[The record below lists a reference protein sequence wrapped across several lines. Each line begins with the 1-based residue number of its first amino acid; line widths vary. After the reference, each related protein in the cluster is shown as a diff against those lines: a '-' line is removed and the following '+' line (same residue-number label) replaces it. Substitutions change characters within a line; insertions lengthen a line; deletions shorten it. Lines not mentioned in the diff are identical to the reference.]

1 MTDAGPVAP
10 DAPVT
15 RTGGIPLAPA
25 GTEWPHC
32 AECTGPMQF
41 LAQFFL
47 EDGPGA
53 IAVFMCQN
61 QPGLCQAWDPVA
73 GGNRALL
80 FPSEG
85 LVPVPLPGPDG
96 EGTDADAADGW
107 SVLGLGAVRAVARAA
122 APEPD
127 YFDACAAWAA
137 RTGRATAEVLGQLGG
152 TPYWLQNDETPDC
165 PGCAQPM
172 AFTAQLDE
180 GPDPVTAMNFG
191 SGSAYLHA
199 CGPCGRAAFGWQ
211 C

>member
-1 MTDAGPVAP
+1 MTTNLMTDAGPVAP

-32 AECTGPMQF
+32 AECAGPMQF
-41 LAQFFL
+41 LAQLFL
-47 EDGPGA
+47 DDGQGVV
-53 IAVFMCQN
+53 AVFMRQN
-61 QPGLCQAWDPVA
+61 QPGLCQEWDPAA

-80 FPSEG
+80 FPAEG
-85 LVPVPLPGPDG
+85 LAPLPLPPARPD
-96 EGTDADAADGW
+96 DGG
-107 SVLGLGAVRAVARAA
+107 VLLPDVHAVAY
-122 APEPD
+122 EPAGD
-127 YFDACAAWAA
+127 VAYEEAGELWAE
-137 RTGRATAEVLGQLGG
+137 RSGRSESAVLGQLGG
-152 TPYWLQNDETPDC
+152 TPFWLQYDETPDC

-172 AFTAQLDE
+172 AFTAQLE
-180 GPDPVTAMNFG
+180 QGPDPATAMNFG